1 MSDIPSRFGNDPQPV
16 GPLGIIAMDGCKSL
30 GEKVNSYL
38 VKWEKEPENADQVLL
53 TYPGYLRSN
62 FLLDADC
69 PRFSSG
75 EGKAVIRQSVRGY
88 DLYILCDVTN
98 YSNTYRMYGMDVPM
112 SPDDYFQDLKRIIA
126 AEGKKAKRVSVIMPY
141 LYEGRQHRRAARESL
156 DCAMALQELTAMGI
170 DNIIT
175 FDAHDPRVQNAIPRS
190 GFENVHP
197 TYQMLKA
204 LLREDYL
211 KVFANSL
218 QLAFF
223 TTVISLLVGY
233 PFGYC
238 MARAPRKWKALLMML
253 VIIPFWTSALVRIYG
268 WKILLQANGP
278 VNGVLRSLGLIQKNI
293 KFLGSYGSVLLAMV
307 YCLISFMILPCHNA
321 VDKMDFTLV
330 EASRDL
336 GASPVRAFLTVT
348 LPLTM
353 PGILAGC
360 VLVFVPSVGLFYLS
374 DIMGGGLVL
383 VGNLIRDQLLKVRDW
398 NVGSAMSMVLIALSA
413 GIYLLYRKVGG
424 DDLGVM

>member
-1 MSDIPSRFGNDPQPV
+1 MARKNTLQAHERRTRALMTAPMAAFG
-16 GPLGIIAMDGCKSL
+16 
-30 GEKVNSYL
+30 
-38 VKWEKEPENADQVLL
+38 VLL
-53 TYPGYLRSN
+53 VALPLIYVLCTSLVTG
-62 FLLDADC
+62 
-69 PRFSSG
+69 
-75 EGKAVIRQSVRGY
+75 GKFQFGMPLTLA
-88 DLYILCDVTN
+88 N
-98 YSNTYRMYGMDVPM
+98 Y
-112 SPDDYFQDLKRIIA
+112 
-126 AEGKKAKRVSVIMPY
+126 
-141 LYEGRQHRRAARESL
+141 
-156 DCAMALQELTAMGI
+156 
-170 DNIIT
+170 
-175 FDAHDPRVQNAIPRS
+175 
-190 GFENVHP
+190 
-197 TYQMLKA
+197 KA

-360 VLVFVPSVGLFYLS
+360 ALAMWIQDMIKNRKRPKCNRYRGLLGTGVITAVGKNLRPPAGGFRWAGCPGSPSRRRRRSMRRFARCRRSATSGVARCCW
-374 DIMGGGLVL
+374 MAP
-383 VGNLIRDQLLKVRDW
+383 
-398 NVGSAMSMVLIALSA
+398 GSRRVWAWSRAPPWPRPS
-413 GIYLLYRKVGG
+413 GSR
-424 DDLGVM
+424 

>member
-1 MSDIPSRFGNDPQPV
+1 MARKNSLKAHEQRTRALMAAPMAAFG
-16 GPLGIIAMDGCKSL
+16 
-30 GEKVNSYL
+30 
-38 VKWEKEPENADQVLL
+38 VLL
-53 TYPGYLRSN
+53 VALPLIYVLCTSLVTG
-62 FLLDADC
+62 
-69 PRFSSG
+69 
-75 EGKAVIRQSVRGY
+75 GKLEWG
-88 DLYILCDVTN
+88 
-98 YSNTYRMYGMDVPM
+98 
-112 SPDDYFQDLKRIIA
+112 
-126 AEGKKAKRVSVIMPY
+126 
-141 LYEGRQHRRAARESL
+141 
-156 DCAMALQELTAMGI
+156 MALTLS
-170 DNIIT
+170 N
-175 FDAHDPRVQNAIPRS
+175 
-190 GFENVHP
+190 
-197 TYQMLKA
+197 YKA

-218 QLAFF
+218 QLA
-223 TTVISLLVGY
+223 
-233 PFGYC
+233 
-238 MARAPRKWKALLMML
+238 
-253 VIIPFWTSALVRIYG
+253 FWTSALVRIYG

-278 VNGVLRSLGLIQKNI
+278 LNGMLRSLGLIQKNI

-330 EASRDL
+330 EAARDL
-336 GASPVRAFLTVT
+336 GANPVRAFFTIT
-348 LPLTM
+348 LPMTM

-398 NVGSAMSMVLIALSA
+398 NVGSAMSMILIVLSA

>member
-1 MSDIPSRFGNDPQPV
+1 MARKNTLQAHERRTHALMTAPMAAFG
-16 GPLGIIAMDGCKSL
+16 
-30 GEKVNSYL
+30 
-38 VKWEKEPENADQVLL
+38 VLL
-53 TYPGYLRSN
+53 VALPLIYVLCTTIMIGATDTQVVFEAGNTTYVSR
-62 FLLDADC
+62 
-69 PRFSSG
+69 RI
-75 EGKAVIRQSVRGY
+75 EGMY
-88 DLYILCDVTN
+88 PN
-98 YSNTYRMYGMDVPM
+98 Y
-112 SPDDYFQDLKRIIA
+112 
-126 AEGKKAKRVSVIMPY
+126 
-141 LYEGRQHRRAARESL
+141 
-156 DCAMALQELTAMGI
+156 
-170 DNIIT
+170 
-175 FDAHDPRVQNAIPRS
+175 
-190 GFENVHP
+190 
-197 TYQMLKA
+197 KA